1 LQLKA
6 HIALVVAYSLIAVS
20 LAMPASADPQSVK
33 IAAQHQAQGPVNQTD
48 VSGQIRRKLKA
59 EEHQIASMVVMLRDT
74 KRKKVIPVH
83 ISYPLSGDKFPVI
96 VFSHGGACSG
106 LDYSYLASY
115 WARHGYVCLQP
126 FHEDSIVLN
135 RQRNTLL
142 ECLQIIPGL
151 LTNKQAWTNRT
162 EDVSFIISSL
172 SNIHPKLAGKLD
184 SSRVGVSGHSLGAL
198 SALLL
203 GGARIPR
210 PDLPPRVGSLGDKR
224 VKAIVALSPQG
235 VKSGPGKFGFDD
247 RKCFTISVP
256 AMFVSG
262 DRDQMSETTVSQ
274 NIDAF
279 RYSPPGD
286 KYYASLYGANHATFF
301 GNVDFHLPGGIADLA
316 LDPANAQTL
325 EAYGD
330 QEADRKLVQEMTTLF
345 WDVYLK
351 GDSGEKMLLK
361 RGGLTKLVGK
371 TGVVQAR

>member
-1 LQLKA
+1 M
-6 HIALVVAYSLIAVS
+6 ALVVAYSLIAVS

-33 IAAQHQAQGPVNQTD
+33 TAAQHQAQGPFNQTD

-59 EEHQIASMVVMLRDT
+59 EERQIASVVVMLHDT
-74 KRKKVIPVH
+74 KRKKVLPVN

-135 RQRNTLL
+135 RERKTLL
-142 ECLQIIPGL
+142 QCLEMIPGL

-162 EDVSFIISSL
+162 EDVSFVISSL
-172 SNIHPKLAGKLD
+172 PNIHPKLAGKLD

-198 SALLL
+198 SALML

-210 PDLPPRVGSLGDKR
+210 PDLPPRVESLADKR

-247 RKCFTISVP
+247 GKCFTISVP

-286 KYYASLYGANHATFF
+286 KYYASLYGANHTTFS
-301 GNVDFHLPGGIADLA
+301 GQIDFHLPGGIAELA

-345 WDVYLK
+345 WDAYLK
-351 GDSGEKMLLK
+351 GDPGEKMLLK
-361 RGGLTKLVGK
+361 QSGLTKLVGK
-371 TGVVQAR
+371 AGVVKAR